1 MCDQA
6 SISLIVD
13 TDTIKLLETCLGG
26 CSLMVEPQI
35 PKLMAYLL
43 ALKQTFSFLPES
55 ATIGGLMLSVD
66 RHIAY
71 RSNRDTFN
79 GRN

>member
-1 MCDQA
+1 
-6 SISLIVD
+6 
-13 TDTIKLLETCLGG
+13 
-26 CSLMVEPQI
+26 MVEPEL

-66 RHIAY
+66 GHIAY

-79 GRN
+79 DRN